1 MKSSLVNE
9 YNIDPSRLTAQ
20 GFAWDQPIA
29 DNSTKEGRA
38 MNRRVFA
45 TITGSRTVVAQ
56 PGQAQ

>member
-1 MKSSLVNE
+1 
-9 YNIDPSRLTAQ
+9 LTAQ